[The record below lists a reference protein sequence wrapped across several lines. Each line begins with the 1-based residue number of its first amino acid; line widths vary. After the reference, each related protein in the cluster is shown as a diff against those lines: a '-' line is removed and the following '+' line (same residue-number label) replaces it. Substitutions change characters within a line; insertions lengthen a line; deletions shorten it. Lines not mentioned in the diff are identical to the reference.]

1 MSTQLVML
9 VGWTR
14 LPRWRCQIEVQ
25 EREIMRKK
33 ELKKTVTEELRVLV
47 WWTTETRRW
56 CQWEVQETAGE
67 ET

>member
-1 MSTQLVML
+1 
-9 VGWTR
+9 
-14 LPRWRCQIEVQ
+14 
-25 EREIMRKK
+25 MRKK